1 MARCMVQVP
10 YGCNQELQPSG
21 LADSNQLF
29 IEKRSALHDPYH
41 ETIITPHPSLLI
53 LHFPSMILHFSSS
66 SPPALRPFFI
76 TPLDDPSPPDCVPS
90 PAFDLPHSMP
100 SVTLLRLP
108 SQGLRPFSSQMS
120 KNIAS
125 LGAVSCTLQ
134 LTARSRS
141 VLCNFVFHATRAS

>member
-108 SQGLRPFSSQMS
+108 SQGLGPFSGQMS

-125 LGAVSCTLQ
+125 SGAVRCTLQ